1 MFDNLSIS
9 KLGYYVYALIN
20 PINNKPFY
28 IGKGKENRVFSH
40 KEEVIN
46 GDEINNSLK
55 KDEIKSI
62 LDSGLNIEHIII
74 RHGLKESESFL
85 LEASLIDF
93 VNFYSFG
100 YFWCI
105 DVLWNFFSVFFIKRP
120 FTSNRFSIFVN

>member
-1 MFDNLSIS
+1 MFDNLTTT

-46 GDEINNSLK
+46 ADDINNSLK

-62 LDSGLNIEHIII
+62 LQSGLTIEHIII

-93 VNFYSFG
+93 VNFF
-100 YFWCI
+100 
-105 DVLWNFFSVFFIKRP
+105 
-120 FTSNRFSIFVN
+120 